1 MEDSVPSKLSRYEPA
16 VERQTYQAFCTGWSA
31 DKLPGAAPR
40 LPRF

>member
-1 MEDSVPSKLSRYEPA
+1 VEDSVPSKLSRYEPA
-16 VERQTYQAFCTGWSA
+16 VERQTYRGRCTSWSA